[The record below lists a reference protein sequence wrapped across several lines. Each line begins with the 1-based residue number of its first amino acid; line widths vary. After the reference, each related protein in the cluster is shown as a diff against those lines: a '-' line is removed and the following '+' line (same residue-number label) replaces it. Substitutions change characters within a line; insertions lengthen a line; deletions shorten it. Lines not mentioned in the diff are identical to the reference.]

1 MPPKARFLFAC
12 GGFFKQFSP
21 RGAQTYFK
29 LNKQKAMT
37 TVKLTAS
44 QVQFLTKLLRAQ
56 LDSLENYNVVLH
68 EPSSVSFYGRNNAD
82 ELRLLAIEDNVRKQQ
97 LITSLLEILV

>member
-1 MPPKARFLFAC
+1 MDSFLFAS
-12 GGFFKQFSP
+12 GGFLKQFLP

-37 TVKLTAS
+37 TFKLTAS
-44 QVQFLTKLLRAQ
+44 QVQFLTKHLRAQ
-56 LDSLENYNVVLH
+56 LDSLENFNAVLH
-68 EPSSVSFYGRNNAD
+68 EPSSVSFYERNDAD

-97 LITSLLEILV
+97 LITTILEAIS